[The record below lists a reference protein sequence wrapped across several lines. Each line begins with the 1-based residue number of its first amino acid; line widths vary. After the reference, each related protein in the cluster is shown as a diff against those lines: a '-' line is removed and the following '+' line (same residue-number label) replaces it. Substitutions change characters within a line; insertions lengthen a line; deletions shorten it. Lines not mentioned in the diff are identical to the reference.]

1 MILVNHHLLL
11 HAEEALK
18 VDQAVK
24 ELRGLF
30 RVEGELC
37 PVLLRIDRQITDHL
51 PVLLG
56 KMAELERDGEV
67 FPEMELADVVEIS
80 RIVAVV
86 PVQRHGKEGPFPL
99 ARHVGKV
106 GFRVDDHLRFRRSEH
121 LFQQFGESGEFKSG
135 IFCGMIRLG
144 PLLRFDRI
152 LRMVQTGGDRMAA
165 ERSGVPFA
173 GARRRIRS
181 VRESADLHPGDAPL
195 VIAEDRPKD
204 SRKRFMTAE
213 KLPVS
218 QNAFCLLECFL

>member
-11 HAEEALK
+11 HAEEALE

-30 RVEGELC
+30 RIEGELC
-37 PVLLRIDRQITDHL
+37 SVLLRIDRQIADHL

-56 KMAELERDGEV
+56 KKTQLQGDRQV
-67 FPEMELADVVEIS
+67 LSEMQLPQIVQIPG
-80 RIVAVV
+80 IVAVV

-99 ARHVGKV
+99 ARHVGEV
-106 GFRVDDHLRFRRSEH
+106 GFRIDDHLRFRRSEH
-121 LFQQFGESGEFKSG
+121 LFQQFGESGEFESG

-152 LRMVQTGGDRMAA
+152 FRMVQTGGNRMAA

-181 VRESADLHPGDAPL
+181 VRETVDLHPGDDPL
-195 VIAEDRPKD
+195 VIAEDRPQD